1 MREIRFVLFDFD
13 GVIADTELSNAGYLS
28 RALEHYGVILSE
40 AEKRRLPGVNDAAM
54 VAEFL
59 KRAST
64 KVSLEEF
71 QAYRKSHGNTYVNGD
86 LRTMPGLTGVLERL
100 REMGIPLA
108 LVSSTSTYLIEAA
121 LQRLGLTDFFP
132 VVIGGDMVRRRKPDP
147 EPYQTAMRL
156 LNARAEECLI
166 VEDSPVG
173 IRAGKAAGGTVVGY
187 CGSELRQDVSEADYR
202 LDSYAHFFSLPL
214 HFQ

>member
-1 MREIRFVLFDFD
+1 M
-13 GVIADTELSNAGYLS
+13 
-28 RALEHYGVILSE
+28 ILSE

-71 QAYRKSHGNTYVNGD
+71 QAYRKSQGNTYVNGN
-86 LRTMPGLTGVLERL
+86 LRTMPGLTRVLERL

-187 CGSELRQDVSEADYR
+187 RGSELRQDVSEADYR